1 MHVLFDQHM
10 AELNKEEQDNKMVE
24 QMETQIENV
33 QRLYRA
39 LWERKDDLEL
49 EFWL

>member
-1 MHVLFDQHM
+1 MHILFDKHI
-10 AELNKEEQDNKMVE
+10 AELNKDTQDAKMVE

-49 EFWL
+49 EF

>member
-1 MHVLFDQHM
+1 MHILFETHI
-10 AELNKEEQDNKMVE
+10 AELNKDEQDAKMVE

-49 EFWL
+49 EF